1 MSAGIGLY
9 STVKGFKNQRIIIP
23 VTHYIGNN
31 TAVIEVEN
39 GTKIDLMYLNALI
52 PFELCYIRKPFL
64 IWLVRMEVAV
74 KKILGNILWI
84 LCPPGAAVVVVLNGR
99 LDAFGPADAK
109 NTLVVHVNMLIV
121 MNTRLPQTLTALACG
136 AGLAVA
142 GLEMQTVFHNPLA
155 GPSVLGISSA
165 ASLGVAFVVLLSG
178 IIGGGI
184 MSRFGIFGNTALTL
198 AAIAGALAVMMLIVW
213 LSQKVQ
219 GNVTLLIIGVMI
231 GYIASAII
239 GVLKYFSS
247 EEDIRA
253 YVIWGLGSFAR
264 VTGGQVYVF
273 TGLMAL
279 LLPFCMLLAKPLN
292 MLLLG
297 EQYAISL
304 GLNIRRARLLIIT
317 SSGVL
322 IAIVT
327 AYCGPIMFLGLAVP
341 HICRGLF
348 RTDDHR
354 LLLPA
359 TLLCGA
365 SIALVC
371 NLIARLP
378 GFEGALPINSVTAL
392 IGAPV
397 ALWVLLRRK

>member
-1 MSAGIGLY
+1 MILLILSIPLFALLNLAMG
-9 STVKGFKNQRIIIP
+9 SVEIP
-23 VTHYIGNN
+23 VS
-31 TAVIEVEN
+31 EVFSILFGGGSES
-39 GTKIDLMYLNALI
+39 
-52 PFELCYIRKPFL
+52 
-64 IWLVRMEVAV
+64 EVWT
-74 KKILGNILWI
+74 N
-84 LCPPGAAVVVVLNGR
+84 
-99 LDAFGPADAK
+99 
-109 NTLVVHVNMLIV
+109 IV
-121 MNTRLPQTLTALACG
+121 MMTRLPQTLTAMACG

-178 IIGGGI
+178 TLGGGI
-184 MSRFGIFGNTALTL
+184 MSRFGLVGNTALTM
-198 AAIAGALAVMMLIVW
+198 AAIVGALGVMMLIVY
-213 LSQKVQ
+213 LSRRVQ
-219 GNVTLLIIGVMI
+219 SNVTLLITGVMI

-273 TGLMAL
+273 CSLMAV
-279 LLPFCMLLAKPLN
+279 LLPLTCLLVKPLN
-292 MLLLG
+292 MLLMG
-297 EQYAISL
+297 ERYATNL
-304 GLNIRRARLLIIT
+304 GLNIRRARLLII
-317 SSGVL
+317 SSAGILV
-322 IAIVT
+322 AIVT

-348 RTDDHR
+348 RTSDHR
-354 LLLPA
+354 ILIPS
-359 TLLCGA
+359 TIFGGA
-365 SIALVC
+365 SLALLC

-397 ALWVLLRRK
+397 ALWVLLKKQTLSGR

>member
-1 MSAGIGLY
+1 MI
-9 STVKGFKNQRIIIP
+9 
-23 VTHYIGNN
+23 
-31 TAVIEVEN
+31 
-39 GTKIDLMYLNALI
+39 
-52 PFELCYIRKPFL
+52 
-64 IWLVRMEVAV
+64 
-74 KKILGNILWI
+74 
-84 LCPPGAAVVVVLNGR
+84 
-99 LDAFGPADAK
+99 
-109 NTLVVHVNMLIV
+109 MLIV
-121 MNTRLPQTLTALACG
+121 SIPLFAILNLAIGSVYIPFKYVVSILFAGDVHSEVWTNIVKMTRLPQTLTAMACG
-136 AGLAVA
+136 AGLSVA

-178 IIGGGI
+178 SIGGGL
-184 MSRFGIFGNTALTL
+184 MTHFGVVGNAALTL
-198 AAIAGALAVMMLIVW
+198 SAVMGAMSVMLLIVF
-213 LSQKVQ
+213 LSQKLEN
-219 GNVTLLIIGVMI
+219 NVTLLIVGVLI

-264 VTGGQVYVF
+264 VSGGQVYVF
-273 TGLMAL
+273 VGIMAL
-279 LLPFCMLLAKPLN
+279 ILPFTMLLVKPLN
-292 MLLLG
+292 ILLLG
-297 EQYAISL
+297 EQYALSL
-304 GLNIRRARLLIIT
+304 GINLKRARLLII
-317 SSGVL
+317 SSAGIL

-348 RTDDHR
+348 NTADHR
-354 LLLPA
+354 VLLPS
-359 TLLCGA
+359 TLFCGM
-365 SIALVC
+365 SLALLC

-397 ALWVLLRRK
+397 ALSVLLRKK

>member
-1 MSAGIGLY
+1 MTFLIVSIPLFALLNITIGTVAIPIGDVFDMLFHPDLY
-9 STVKGFKNQRIIIP
+9 DSSDVNRII
-23 VTHYIGNN
+23 
-31 TAVIEVEN
+31 
-39 GTKIDLMYLNALI
+39 
-52 PFELCYIRKPFL
+52 
-64 IWLVRMEVAV
+64 
-74 KKILGNILWI
+74 
-84 LCPPGAAVVVVLNGR
+84 
-99 LDAFGPADAK
+99 
-109 NTLVVHVNMLIV
+109 V
-121 MNTRLPQTLTALACG
+121 MDTRLPQTLTAIACG

-178 IIGGGI
+178 TIGGGI
-184 MSRFGIFGNTALTL
+184 MSHFGIFGNTALTL
-198 AAIAGALAVMMLIVW
+198 AAIAGAIAVMALIAW
-213 LSQKVQ
+213 LSQRVQ

-247 EEDIRA
+247 EEDIRS

-273 TGLMAL
+273 VGLMTL

-304 GLNIRRARLLIIT
+304 GLNIRRARLFIIT
-317 SSGVL
+317 SAGIL
-322 IAIVT
+322 TAIVT

-359 TLLCGA
+359 TLVCGA
-365 SIALVC
+365 SIALIC

-397 ALWVLLRRK
+397 ALWVLLRGKK

>member
-1 MSAGIGLY
+1 MRKFSIL
-9 STVKGFKNQRIIIP
+9 TVLI
-23 VTHYIGNN
+23 V
-31 TAVIEVEN
+31 
-39 GTKIDLMYLNALI
+39 LI
-52 PFELCYIRKPFL
+52 PLLAIVNLGLGSVSIP
-64 IWLVRMEVAV
+64 ISEVY
-74 KKILGNILWI
+74 KILLGEGSDSEVWTNI
-84 LCPPGAAVVVVLNGR
+84 VL
-99 LDAFGPADAK
+99 
-109 NTLVVHVNMLIV
+109 M
-121 MNTRLPQTLTALACG
+121 TRLPQTLTAIACG

-178 IIGGGI
+178 TLGGGF
-184 MSRFGIFGNTALTL
+184 MTQFGILGNTALTL
-198 AAIAGALAVMMLIVW
+198 AAIIGALSVMAIIVY
-213 LSQKVQ
+213 LSQRVH
-219 GNVTLLIIGVMI
+219 GNATLLIVGVMI

-273 TGLMAL
+273 VGLMCI
-279 LLPFCMLLAKPLN
+279 LLPLSMLLAKPLN

-297 EQYAISL
+297 ENYASNL
-304 GLNIRRARLLIIT
+304 GLNIRRTRLMVI
-317 SSGVL
+317 SSAGIL
-322 IAIVT
+322 TAIVT

-348 RTDDHR
+348 RKSDHR
-354 LLLPA
+354 ILLPA
-359 TLLCGA
+359 TVFCGA
-365 SIALVC
+365 DLALLC

-397 ALWVLLRRK
+397 ALWVLLQRKK

>member
-1 MSAGIGLY
+1 MTFLLLLIPLFAMLNMVMGSVAIPISEVFDILLHPSSSA
-9 STVKGFKNQRIIIP
+9 VDKVHHIIIL
-23 VTHYIGNN
+23 H
-31 TAVIEVEN
+31 
-39 GTKIDLMYLNALI
+39 
-52 PFELCYIRKPFL
+52 
-64 IWLVRMEVAV
+64 
-74 KKILGNILWI
+74 
-84 LCPPGAAVVVVLNGR
+84 
-99 LDAFGPADAK
+99 
-109 NTLVVHVNMLIV
+109 
-121 MNTRLPQTLTALACG
+121 TRLPQTLTAIACG

-178 IIGGGI
+178 TIGGGV
-184 MSRFGIFGNTALTL
+184 MSQFGIFGNTALTL
-198 AAIAGALAVMMLIVW
+198 AAISGALAVMALIVY
-213 LSQKVQ
+213 LSQKVE
-219 GNVTLLIIGVMI
+219 GNVTLLIVGVMI

-273 TGLMAL
+273 VGLMAV
-279 LLPFCMLLAKPLN
+279 LLPLSMLLAKPLN

-297 EQYAISL
+297 EQYALNL
-304 GLNIRRARLLIIT
+304 GLNLRRSRMLIIA
-317 SSGVL
+317 SAGILV
-322 IAIVT
+322 AIVT

-348 RTDDHR
+348 GTADHR
-354 LLLPA
+354 VLLPS
-359 TLLCGA
+359 TLLAGA
-365 SIALVC
+365 NLALIC

-397 ALWVLLRRK
+397 ALWVLLSRK